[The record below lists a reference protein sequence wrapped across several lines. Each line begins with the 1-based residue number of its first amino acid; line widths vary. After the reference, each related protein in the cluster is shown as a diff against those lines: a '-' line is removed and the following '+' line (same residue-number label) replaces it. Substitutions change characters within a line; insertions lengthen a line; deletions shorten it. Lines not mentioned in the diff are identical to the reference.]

1 MEWVGKY
8 IEYQG
13 ESYIV
18 VAFDGTFYYLVSEET
33 ARTAKCDGD
42 LFTLVT
48 QEELEEEIESGRI
61 DL

>member
-18 VAFDGTFYYLVSEET
+18 VAFDGTFYYLVSEEI
-33 ARTAKCDGD
+33 AKTHKCEGD